1 MTKYKLIFSPEFTKD
16 LDNTF
21 AYISQMLVA
30 PKAAKKLMKEI
41 DESIMNLKAFPEMY
55 QLCREPLDELGYR
68 KIIVKNYV
76 LIYSVDK
83 IAGAVNLLRCF
94 YGKSDYMKFFR

>member
-1 MTKYKLIFSPEFTKD
+1 MMKYMLIFSPEFTKD

-21 AYISQMLVA
+21 AYISQTLIA
-30 PKAAKKLMKEI
+30 PNAAKRLMKEI
-41 DESIMNLKAFPEMY
+41 DGSIMNLKEFPEMY
-55 QLCREPLDELGYR
+55 PLCREPLDELGYR
-68 KIIVKNYV
+68 KIIIKNYV

-83 IAGAVNLLRCF
+83 TAGAVNLFRCF